1 MSSLMLIGAWAFF
14 CLSNYSD
21 IYFIYN
27 CDVSRLFIC
36 SIGTFSSGKSK
47 VFILD
52 GLLKRGSSLR
62 EPSFDLIK
70 GFCFSCRNGEFWIEK
85 YFSCQGSRILNYS
98 GVYERFS

>member
-27 CDVSRLFIC
+27 CDASRLLIC

-52 GLLKRGSSLR
+52 GLLKRGFSFR

-70 GFCFSCRNGEFWIEK
+70 GFCYSCRNGEFWIEK
-85 YFSCQGSRILNYS
+85 YLCYQGSRILNYY
-98 GVYERFS
+98 GVY